1 MKNLVVV
8 LFIISSMNVLAEV
21 NADKKAKNFDQEKN
35 NNQTEK
41 IQITQGRAIASDE
54 IMLERDLQERR
65 RSERF
70 ERMQN
75 RRIK

>member
-1 MKNLVVV
+1 MKKFVIAFLIFGSV
-8 LFIISSMNVLAEV
+8 NVLAKES
-21 NADKKAKNFDQEKN
+21 KTEKAKDFDQEKSN
-35 NNQTEK
+35 NKISN